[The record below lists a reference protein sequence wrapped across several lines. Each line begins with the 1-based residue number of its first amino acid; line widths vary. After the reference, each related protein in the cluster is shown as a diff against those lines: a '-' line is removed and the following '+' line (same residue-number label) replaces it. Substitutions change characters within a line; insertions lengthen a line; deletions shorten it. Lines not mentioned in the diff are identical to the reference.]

1 MSMKI
6 RIKIT
11 GHKVHDVGYRYFLM
25 SNAIDLGLRGFH
37 ARNRMDGKEPEVVV
51 LIEGDEETIADFKK
65 LVETRKPEHA
75 EVSNIAFEDY
85 EGDVMRA
92 GEYAQVCSALQ
103 LNKAIPVLL
112 EIRDDLKEMKGDVK
126 AVRKTTDSTLDE
138 IKAVRKTTDSTLDE
152 IKAVRKTTDSTLDE
166 IKAVRKTTDSTL
178 DEIKGLREDIQP
190 GYATHFRQVQADVKA
205 IKERLGMS

>member
-6 RIKIT
+6 KIKIT
-11 GHKVHDVGYRYFLM
+11 GSKVHDVGYRYFLM

-37 ARNRMDGKEPEVVV
+37 ARNRMSGMEPEVVV

-65 LVETRKPEHA
+65 LVETRKPEHS
-75 EVSNIAFEDY
+75 EVSNVGFEDY

-112 EIRDDLKEMKGDVK
+112 EMRDDLKEMKGDVK
-126 AVRKTTDSTLDE
+126 AVRKTTD
-138 IKAVRKTTDSTLDE
+138 A
-152 IKAVRKTTDSTLDE
+152 TLDE

-190 GYATHFRQVQADVKA
+190 GYANHFRQVQADVKA

>member
-1 MSMKI
+1 MPSNAKKIRDRGEIKIVLQTHIRVSMKI
-6 RIKIT
+6 KIKIT
-11 GHKVHDVGYRYFLM
+11 GSKVHDVGYRYFLM

-37 ARNRMDGKEPEVVV
+37 ARNRMNGMEPEVVV

-65 LVETRKPEHA
+65 LVETRKPEHV
-75 EVSNIAFEDY
+75 EVSNVAFEDY

-92 GEYAQVCSALQ
+92 GEYAQVCSALL

-126 AVRKTTDSTLDE
+126 AVRKTTD
-138 IKAVRKTTDSTLDE
+138 A
-152 IKAVRKTTDSTLDE
+152 
-166 IKAVRKTTDSTL
+166 TL

>member
-1 MSMKI
+1 MSQM
-6 RIKIT
+6 
-11 GHKVHDVGYRYFLM
+11 
-25 SNAIDLGLRGFH
+25 
-37 ARNRMDGKEPEVVV
+37 EPEVVV

-75 EVSNIAFEDY
+75 EVSNVAFEDY

-126 AVRKTTDSTLDE
+126 AVRKTTD
-138 IKAVRKTTDSTLDE
+138 A
-152 IKAVRKTTDSTLDE
+152 
-166 IKAVRKTTDSTL
+166 TL
-178 DEIKGLREDIQP
+178 DEIKGMREDIQP
-190 GYATHFRQVQADVKA
+190 GYATNFRQMQADIRS

>member
-1 MSMKI
+1 MKI
-6 RIKIT
+6 KIKIT
-11 GHKVHDVGYRYFLM
+11 GSKVHDVGYRYFLM
-25 SNAIDLGLRGFH
+25 SNAMDLGLRGFH
-37 ARNRMDGKEPEVVV
+37 ASHRMNGKEPEVVA

-65 LVETRKPEHA
+65 LVETRKPAHA
-75 EVSNIAFEDY
+75 EVSNVAFEDY

-126 AVRKTTDSTLDE
+126 AVRKTTD
-138 IKAVRKTTDSTLDE
+138 A
-152 IKAVRKTTDSTLDE
+152 
-166 IKAVRKTTDSTL
+166 TL